1 MYILIVCVCARARAC
16 ACACVCVRVC
26 VCVCVNSALLSG
38 AIFESATRLLFPA
51 YKQKVIQHEAGHFL
65 LAYLLG
71 CPIQG
76 YFLSAWDASTAGI
89 RGQAGTGKCV
99 RVSAGARAGV
109 CVCVCASVRACAFV
123 CVCVHCVCVC
133 EDIHQRRTGLGRA
146 WGVHCVCVHCVC
158 RKLVTVII

>member
-1 MYILIVCVCARARAC
+1 MYICIVHINCVCLCARARAC

-26 VCVCVNSALLSG
+26 VCVCLNSALLSG

-109 CVCVCASVRACAFV
+109 SVCVCERACVCVCVCVCAL
-123 CVCVHCVCVC
+123 CVCV
-133 EDIHQRRTGLGRA
+133 
-146 WGVHCVCVHCVC
+146 
-158 RKLVTVII
+158 